1 MTDDSYLTPEELAGL
16 ERTFQVQTREMLV
29 EYGALVLKLERSRNI
44 AEPLRALE
52 RTVHTI
58 KGDSMALGF
67 DRLSKL
73 AHELEDLFRSLR
85 GQALVGRDN
94 VDQLLAAGDVMNQ
107 LLAAYCERAT
117 PLPDVESLCRR
128 LRQRA
133 SGSDDSAPTPADS
146 YRLTIWFA
154 RDCRMHSAGALLVR
168 RRLEE
173 LAKVVAVIPDP
184 DSPAFEQISKFS
196 IDVESSATPRQ
207 VRDAARV
214 PGVTSRVMVKEPPP
228 GRNEPEADSKS
239 PDVDRIHK
247 LTPGQ
252 SMGGGWL
259 RVEVS
264 RVDRIMN
271 LVGELVIARSMV
283 AQAQTDLETR
293 ESHPAAAGRLAD
305 AHTLLERTLR
315 DLQAAVLNIR
325 MVPVDHVFRRFPRV
339 VRDLANSEG
348 KQVELEVRG
357 GITELDKTI
366 VDALGEPLLH
376 LVRNAIDH
384 GLETPAERERSGKP
398 RCGRLVLQSFY
409 EGNHV
414 HIVVEDDGRGIDA
427 AKVAEKARRLGLDDR
442 DRLDLSGESEI
453 LDIIYRPGF
462 TTRETVSDVS
472 GRGIGMDVVRE
483 SIENLKG
490 VIELTTAPG
499 KGTRFL
505 IRLPVTL
512 AILRAILVGVDESV
526 FAIPLTGVLEIVRL
540 HGGEAATMLGR
551 GVLPWREKVVPLVSL
566 RKALGLNGST
576 AENFST
582 RSGEAETP
590 NGFVLLV
597 GEAERR
603 IGLVAERLL
612 GEQELVVKPIDDSL
626 TRSPGIAG
634 ASILGDGRIVLIL
647 HIRGLLEKH
656 VSLARSV
663 EVLH

>member
-1 MTDDSYLTPEELAGL
+1 MSDDSYLTPEELAGL
-16 ERTFQVQTREMLV
+16 ERTFHVQTREMLV
-29 EYGALVLKLERSRNI
+29 EYGALVLELERSQNI
-44 AEPLRALE
+44 AGPLRALE

-85 GQALVGRDN
+85 GKTLVGREN

-117 PLPDVESLCRR
+117 HLPDVESLCRE

-133 SGSDDSAPTPADS
+133 RDIDGVPAPTDS

-154 RDCRMHSAGALLVR
+154 RDCQMHSAGALLVR

-173 LAKVVAVIPDP
+173 LAKIVAVTPDP
-184 DSPAFEQISKFS
+184 ESPAFETSSRFS

-207 VRDAARV
+207 IRGAARV
-214 PGVTSRVMVKEPPP
+214 PGVTSRVMVKGLPS
-228 GRNEPEADSKS
+228 GRNEPEADSES
-239 PDVDRIHK
+239 PDVEAMNKI
-247 LTPGQ
+247 TPGQ
-252 SMGGGWL
+252 SAGGGWL

-293 ESHPAAAGRLAD
+293 EGHPAAAGRLAD

-325 MVPVDHVFRRFPRV
+325 MVPVDQVFRRFPRV

-357 GITELDKTI
+357 GLTELDKTI

-398 RCGRLVLQSFY
+398 RCGRLVLQAFY

-427 AKVAEKARRLGLDDR
+427 AKVAEKAKRLGLEDR
-442 DRLDLSGESEI
+442 ERLDLSGESEI

-512 AILRAILVGVDESV
+512 AILRAILVRVDETV
-526 FAIPLTGVLEIVRL
+526 FAVPLTGVLEIVRL
-540 HGGEAATMLGR
+540 RGDDAATVLGR
-551 GVLPWREKVVPLVSL
+551 GVLPWRGKVVTLVPL
-566 RKALGLNGST
+566 REALGLDRPST
-576 AENFST
+576 ENDSA
-582 RSGEAETP
+582 RSEQAETP

-597 GEAERR
+597 GEAESR
-603 IGLVAERLL
+603 IGLVVERLL

-634 ASILGDGRIVLIL
+634 ASILGDGRVVLIL